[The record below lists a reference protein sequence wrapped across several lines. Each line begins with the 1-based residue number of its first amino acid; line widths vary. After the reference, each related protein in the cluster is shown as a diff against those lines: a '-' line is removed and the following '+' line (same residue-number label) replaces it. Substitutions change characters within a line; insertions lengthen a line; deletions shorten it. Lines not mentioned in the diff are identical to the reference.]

1 MASFGYSFAG
11 LVRDF
16 LRLAPVGHVIITTN
30 PDNPNT
36 YGYRGTWE
44 LIQPDNTLRATSPTS
59 ATGDLGKY
67 GGSSNTPVVPVPQHS
82 HSASFH
88 GNRMPDHYHYS
99 AESSWNSAYVYS
111 GKGGAGVGN
120 RHGLSGNT
128 SNKYASAGTPT
139 GSITVNNTGTAN
151 ATIDTRG
158 KYFAVLMWH
167 RTA

>member
-44 LIQPDNTLRATSPTS
+44 LIHPDNTLRATSNKS
-59 ATGDLGKY
+59 ATNDLGKY
-67 GGSSNTPVVPVPQHS
+67 GGYSNTPVVPLPAHTHTGNTNVAGNHTHRQRQGYSTAPGAYAERAQYALNYGASTEAAGNHS
-82 HSASFH
+82 HSLH
-88 GNRMPDHYHYS
+88 IN
-99 AESSWNSAYVYS
+99 SS
-111 GKGGAGVGN
+111 GV
-120 RHGLSGNT
+120 
-128 SNKYASAGTPT
+128 SNP
-139 GSITVNNTGTAN
+139 
-151 ATIDTRG
+151 TIDTRG
-158 KYFAVLMWH
+158 TYFAVLMWH